1 LQALTGQP
9 LFSAALGLLALTVW
23 ALPHAARACSC
34 MLPPAPSVAVERADA
49 VFEARVEGV
58 TAEALGTPGNG
69 MGNLRFD
76 LEVLRQW
83 KGDLGA
89 AAQLVT
95 RTSGAA
101 CGRNLTIGKVYLIYA
116 SKQDDGQLTDNMCS
130 RTRLAS
136 SADEDLA
143 VLGPGTT
150 PASPRPVAEPT
161 SREPPR
167 IAPPPPELGGPAPI
181 ARRGC
186 VVASADGTPLAL
198 LLAAGLL
205 TVRRRGRRRR
215 PPAG

>member
-1 LQALTGQP
+1 
-9 LFSAALGLLALTVW
+9 
-23 ALPHAARACSC
+23 

-58 TAEALGTPGNG
+58 TAEGLGTPGNG
-69 MGNLRFD
+69 MGNVRFD

-83 KGDLGA
+83 KGELGS
-89 AAQLVT
+89 AAQVVS
-95 RTSGAA
+95 RTSSAA
-101 CGRNLTIGKVYLIYA
+101 CGRNLVIGKVYLIYA
-116 SKQDDGQLTDNMCS
+116 SKQDDGQLTDNLCS

-150 PASPRPVAEPT
+150 PASPRPEAAPT

-186 VVASADGTPLAL
+186 AVDPSSSSARLGLV

-205 TVRRRGRRRR
+205 AVRRRGGRRL
-215 PPAG
+215 PP